1 MKRSRIGQQ
10 VEYRTSPRLAQRN
23 LRFWIVGSTSAR
35 RKGNQIQP
43 ITHLLHDMPVYPPK
57 MYFPTRI
64 IVTVGPLLS
73 HREWKVVLAQPST
86 DARQQRFQ

>member
-1 MKRSRIGQQ
+1 MM
-10 VEYRTSPRLAQRN
+10 
-23 LRFWIVGSTSAR
+23 
-35 RKGNQIQP
+35 
-43 ITHLLHDMPVYPPK
+43 HLLHDVSVYPPK

-73 HREWKVVLAQPST
+73 HNEWKVVLAQPSA